1 MLWLSMHS
9 IGLKRKYYTCVL
21 YHSPCTQSIQYMQDR
36 RLESVR
42 SKFLFFRAWSRR
54 GVSECVWWNII
65 VLAHYAHNFC
75 SVVIRA
81 FLLALSWSLCLSR
94 ALTISLSRSLH
105 FSLSL
110 ITLAISLP
118 LRDEIRCELDEI
130 CEKIAILSFIHFMH
144 FKFARLRSD

>member
-1 MLWLSMHS
+1 M
-9 IGLKRKYYTCVL
+9 
-21 YHSPCTQSIQYMQDR
+21 
-36 RLESVR
+36 SVCG
-42 SKFLFFRAWSRR
+42 WT
-54 GVSECVWWNII
+54 II